1 MTNGPD
7 PVRVGVLGAGAIAQ
21 IAHLPLL
28 RQMEGVTLAAL
39 ADTDRNNVRT
49 IAERFG
55 IPRVYRSPADL
66 WADQEV
72 DAVIIATPSHL
83 HEQQTCDG
91 LQSGKFILC
100 EKPLALSAE
109 GAERV
114 LQTPG
119 AEQRLMV
126 GMNQRYRPDAADLK
140 TFLSGGELGEAFYL
154 RAAWLNR
161 PISAGR
167 RNWRQRRARAGGG
180 VLMDLGVQMLDLA
193 LWLLSYPEPDRV
205 VAHVRRPTGAEVED
219 AAVLLAHFRTG
230 QVINLEVTW
239 NLLAERERQYL
250 HITASAG
257 AGSLSPLTVTKE
269 VNGSLVNVT
278 PPVVPHRENL
288 YTASYREEI
297 YQFLRLVR
305 GERQA
310 SPPREQ
316 ITLMRLVDAAYRSAA
331 EQREVVLGDS

>member
-1 MTNGPD
+1 MSEQLK

-28 RQMEGVTLAAL
+28 KQMEGVTLTAL

-49 IAERFG
+49 VAERFH
-55 IPRVYRSPADL
+55 IPRVYRSPAEL
-66 WADQEV
+66 WADSDV

-83 HEQQTCDG
+83 HEQHTCEG

-100 EKPLALSAE
+100 EKPLALSAA

-114 LQTPG
+114 LQTRG

-126 GMNQRYRPDAADLK
+126 GMNQRYRPDAAELK
-140 TFLSGGELGEAFYL
+140 AFLSGGELGELFYL

-193 LWLLSYPEPDRV
+193 LWLIGYPEPDRV
-205 VAHVRRPTGAEVED
+205 VAHLRRPAGAEVED
-219 AAVLLAHFRTG
+219 AAVLLVHFRTG

-239 NLLAERERQYL
+239 SLLSERERQYL
-250 HITASAG
+250 HLTASAG
-257 AGSLSPLTVTKE
+257 AGSLSPLNVIKE
-269 VNGSLVNVT
+269 MNGALANVT
-278 PPVVPHRENL
+278 PPVSPNRENL

-297 YQFLRLVR
+297 GQFLQLVR
-305 GERQA
+305 GEREPA
-310 SPPREQ
+310 PPREQ
-316 ITLMRLVDAAYRSAA
+316 VTLMRLVDAAYQSAA
-331 EQREVVLGDS
+331 EQREVLLAGA